1 MKQLLFLLIF
11 LCLNINIGETANAH
25 KRKASAKKFITING
39 VDLQDRQ
46 GNKFFIRGTNLGHW
60 LNPEGYMFGFD
71 SPKVGSPWKINQVFC
86 ELVGPEFTAQ
96 FWRQFKENFIT
107 REDIKFIASTGSNTV
122 RLPLHYKLFTNED
135 YLGIYSQQDGF
146 KLIDKLISWCR
157 EAGIYVILDMHDAPG
172 GNAGIWVDDSYG
184 YPWLFESKGLQ
195 QQFCDIWQAIA
206 KRYKDEPTVLGYD
219 LLNEPIFNFESTK
232 HLNPILEKVYKKA
245 VKAIRKVDANHII
258 ILGGAHC
265 NGKFENIFTDWKY
278 DDKLMWE
285 CHHYGGKPGINPIK
299 KYIAWRDKTGL
310 PMYMGE
316 IGHNSM
322 EWISTFRNLMNENNI
337 GWNYWTYKHMSKKD
351 GYVLISKPKNWDVIR
366 DFANSPRGSY
376 EQIRNA
382 RPDQAVVRQAM
393 NDYLEAIKFKNCTI
407 GKEYIKALGLEIK

>member
-25 KRKASAKKFITING
+25 KRKVSAKKFITING

-107 REDIKFIASTGSNTV
+107 REDIKFIASTGSNTI

-195 QQFCDIWQAIA
+195 QQL
-206 KRYKDEPTVLGYD
+206 R
-219 LLNEPIFNFESTK
+219 
-232 HLNPILEKVYKKA
+232 HLASY
-245 VKAIRKVDANHII
+245 RKT
-258 ILGGAHC
+258 LQ
-265 NGKFENIFTDWKY
+265 
-278 DDKLMWE
+278 
-285 CHHYGGKPGINPIK
+285 
-299 KYIAWRDKTGL
+299 R
-310 PMYMGE
+310 
-316 IGHNSM
+316 
-322 EWISTFRNLMNENNI
+322 
-337 GWNYWTYKHMSKKD
+337 
-351 GYVLISKPKNWDVIR
+351 
-366 DFANSPRGSY
+366 
-376 EQIRNA
+376 
-382 RPDQAVVRQAM
+382 
-393 NDYLEAIKFKNCTI
+393 
-407 GKEYIKALGLEIK
+407 